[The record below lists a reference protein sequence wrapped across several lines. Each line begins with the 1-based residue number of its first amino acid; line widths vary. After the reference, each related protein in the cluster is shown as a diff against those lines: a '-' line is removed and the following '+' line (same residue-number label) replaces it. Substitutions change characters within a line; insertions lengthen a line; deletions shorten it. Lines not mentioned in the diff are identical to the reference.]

1 MNAMRKKIER
11 VMTGAD
17 KAPVMSL
24 ASFLYMISV
33 GYAGIQKMRGAWYR
47 RQFFAS
53 KRLPCKVISVGNITV
68 GGTGKTPMT
77 MYVANRM
84 KHFGY
89 RVAVVSRGYK
99 GGAEQTETVVSDGQQ
114 IMMGPKTAGDEPYMH
129 ACRLPGIA
137 VIVGK
142 NRYAAGRLA
151 MNTIQP
157 DVIVLDD
164 GFQHMRLA
172 RDIDLVLLDFRRP
185 FGNLHLLPRGTLREP
200 LKSLTRADAFIM
212 TRSTANP
219 QSENSPA
226 ADRLKSIAPHC
237 PVFLSSH
244 KLYFC
249 SVPRRTK
256 VSLTDLTR
264 QAGSK
269 LPDILARRRVLAFSG
284 LARNDDFKQSI
295 DDFQCDVTR
304 FFQFTDHHPYS
315 DSDFRSIAQAAKQT
329 SAEFLI
335 TTEKDYARIA
345 QRTDWPLE
353 LIVIGVEISFGK
365 DEERFDEFLKERLSS

>member
-1 MNAMRKKIER
+1 MNAMRKKIETI
-11 VMTGAD
+11 MTGAG

-24 ASFLYMISV
+24 ASVLYMISV
-33 GYAGIQKMRGAWYR
+33 GYAGIQKLRGAWYR
-47 RQFFAS
+47 RQLSSS

-77 MYVANRM
+77 MHVANRM
-84 KHFGY
+84 KRFGY
-89 RVAVVSRGYK
+89 RVAVLSRGYK

-114 IMMGPKTAGDEPYMH
+114 ILMGPEIAGDEPYMH

-142 NRYAAGRLA
+142 NRFAAGMLA
-151 MNTIQP
+151 MNTFQP
-157 DVIVLDD
+157 DVIILDD
-164 GFQHMRLA
+164 GFQHVRLA
-172 RDIDLVLLDFRRP
+172 RDIDLVLLDYRQP

-200 LKSLTRADAFIM
+200 LKSLTRADAFVL
-212 TRSTANP
+212 TRSTVGP
-219 QSENSPA
+219 QIGSLSA

-244 KLYFC
+244 NLYFY
-249 SVPRRTK
+249 SVPRRAK
-256 VSLTDLTR
+256 ASLADLTR
-264 QAGSK
+264 QAISNP
-269 LPDILARRRVLAFSG
+269 PDFLARRRVLAFSG
-284 LARNDDFKQSI
+284 LARNDDFKQSV
-295 DDFQCDVTR
+295 DNFDCDVTR
-304 FFQFTDHHPYS
+304 FLQFPDHHPYS
-315 DSDFRSIAQAAKQT
+315 DSDFGSITRAAKQT

-353 LIVIGVEISFGK
+353 LIVIGVKISFGK
-365 DEERFDEFLKERLSS
+365 DEERFDEFLKERLSR